1 MEKVSLYIPCY
12 NAQDTVRECL
22 ESVFGQTRAVDEI
35 IVIDDGST
43 DSSIKIAKEYP
54 VKVIRHE
61 KNRGL
66 AACRNS
72 AFEFARNE
80 IIASFDADCAAEPEW
95 LEELMGCIID
105 DETAGAGGR
114 LRERFSVTPAD
125 KWRTVHMAQSWGE
138 EFIKNPPFLYG
149 SNTVFKKKAIEAA
162 GFYNERFR
170 ANYEDADIS
179 RRMYDKGFKLVYNPR
194 ARAEHMRRDTIH
206 SVFKT
211 FWSWQHHYSFRQGF
225 YGRSSSRRLAAWFGN
240 LVKHADILEYLLH
253 QDTREGQF
261 GLLFLDAA
269 CFMYCVYRELKQL
282 PE

>member
-35 IVIDDGST
+35 VVIDDGST

-80 IIASFDADCAAEPEW
+80 IIASLDADCAAEPEW

-105 DETAGAGGR
+105 DE
-114 LRERFSVTPAD
+114 
-125 KWRTVHMAQSWGE
+125 K
-138 EFIKNPPFLYG
+138 
-149 SNTVFKKKAIEAA
+149 
-162 GFYNERFR
+162 
-170 ANYEDADIS
+170 
-179 RRMYDKGFKLVYNPR
+179 
-194 ARAEHMRRDTIH
+194 
-206 SVFKT
+206 
-211 FWSWQHHYSFRQGF
+211 
-225 YGRSSSRRLAAWFGN
+225 
-240 LVKHADILEYLLH
+240 
-253 QDTREGQF
+253 
-261 GLLFLDAA
+261 
-269 CFMYCVYRELKQL
+269 
-282 PE
+282 